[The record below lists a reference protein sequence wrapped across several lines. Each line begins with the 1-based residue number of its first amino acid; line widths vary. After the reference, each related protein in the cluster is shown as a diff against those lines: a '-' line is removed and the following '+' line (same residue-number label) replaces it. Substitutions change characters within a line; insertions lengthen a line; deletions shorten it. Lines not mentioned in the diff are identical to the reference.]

1 MGTWELS
8 FLGLGGMLLLMAMGM
23 PIAFAMLL
31 SGGIGIATIVG
42 PQAALSMVGQLA
54 VSVTTNYDL
63 SVAPMFILMGAFV
76 TRAGMSHDLY
86 DACHAFMGH
95 LRGGLAMATVAAC
108 GGFAAVCGSSLATA
122 ATMSKVAMP
131 SMRRYGYKDSLAAG
145 SIAAG
150 GTLGILIPPSVI
162 LVIYGILTGT
172 DIGKLF
178 IAGII
183 PGIMT
188 IGMYIVAI
196 IIITKIRPEAGPPAD
211 RVSYRERFTRLRRV
225 TAIGILFLF
234 IIGGIYLGVFTPTE
248 AGGVGAFGAFVF
260 TLWRRILTIRI
271 FFECLLETVQTSAML
286 FIVLVGAI
294 IFSNFVN
301 LAGLPSAL
309 SDFVTQKG
317 LSPLGV
323 MAIMI
328 LIFMVLGCFLESLS
342 MVLLMVPIFFPIA
355 LSLGFHP
362 VWFGIV
368 VVMVTELSFITPP
381 VGLNLFVLKSTI
393 KDINMA
399 TIYRGIFP
407 FAIADVIRISTIIWF
422 PSIVLFLP
430 SMGG

>member
-76 TRAGMSHDLY
+76 SRAGMSHDLY
-86 DACHAFMGH
+86 DACHAFLGH

-131 SMRRYGYKDSLAAG
+131 SMRRYGYQDSLAAG
-145 SIAAG
+145 SIASG

-178 IAGII
+178 IAGIL

-188 IGMYIVAI
+188 ICMYIATI
-196 IIITKIRPEAGPPAD
+196 IIVTRIRPESGPPAD
-211 RVSYRERFTRLRRV
+211 RVSYQERWTRLGRV

-260 TLWRRILTIRI
+260 TLWRRILTVRI
-271 FFECLLETVQTSAML
+271 FFECLLETAETSAML

-309 SDFVTQKG
+309 SDFVSQKA

-323 MAIMI
+323 MAMMI
-328 LIFMVLGCFLESLS
+328 FIFLILGCFLESLS

-355 LSLGFHP
+355 SSLGFHP

-393 KDINMA
+393 QDINMG

-407 FAIADVIRISTIIWF
+407 FALADVARICTIIWF
-422 PSIVLFLP
+422 PAIVLFLP
-430 SMGG
+430 SLGG

>member
-122 ATMSKVAMP
+122 ATMSKVAIP

>member
-86 DACHAFMGH
+86 DACHAFLGH

-145 SIAAG
+145 SIASG

-196 IIITKIRPEAGPPAD
+196 IIITKIHPEAGPPAD
-211 RVSYRERFTRLRRV
+211 RVLYRERFTRLRRV

-260 TLWRRILTIRI
+260 TLCRRILTVRI

-309 SDFVTQKG
+309 SDFVTQKA
-317 LSPLGV
+317 LPPLGV
-323 MAIMI
+323 MAMMI
-328 LIFMVLGCFLESLS
+328 LIFMVMGCFLESLS